1 MLGITFPWQPVPVE
15 LVVLTDS
22 DWAGCKVTR
31 RSTTGIVVKLGGHL
45 LHFSSKLQKSIA
57 LSSGEAELGAQV
69 GGLTDGLGIK
79 NLFRE
84 FGLIFLCEA
93 VVIPV
98 RRAVYFLVWEP
109 ASQGTW
115 SSSTSGYRKRWH
127 AEKLKFSGSHGRAT
141 PSDVL
146 THQSSNA
153 EFKRCLE
160 QLGLEL
166 RPDILNNTCPRGS
179 VEI

>member
-1 MLGITFPWQPVPVE
+1 MLGITFTWQPVPVE

-57 LSSGEAELGAQV
+57 LSSGEAELSAQV
-69 GGLTDGLGIK
+69 CGLTDGLGMK

-84 FGLIFLCEA
+84 FGLTLSLRSCCDSSA
-93 VVIPV
+93 ARGVLS
-98 RRAVYFLVWEP
+98 RL
-109 ASQGTW
+109 GTGKLRHLELKHLW
-115 SSSTSGYRKRWH
+115 KRWH

-141 PSDVL
+141 PR
-146 THQSSNA
+146 TH
-153 EFKRCLE
+153 
-160 QLGLEL
+160 
-166 RPDILNNTCPRGS
+166 
-179 VEI
+179 